1 MAKRVSL
8 SYPLSRREVTLG
20 VSAAFLAAY
29 GRSAAAAEP
38 PKPRQIV
45 VNDSGGAMANWIRKA
60 YLDEFE
66 KRYGIRVIQTSPADF
81 GKLRAMVQSGNV
93 EWTVTEIGGQDA
105 IRAIDL
111 GLVEPID
118 DTIVDRSKFPE
129 EARSKYAFAASVYS
143 TVLASR
149 SDVFKNDSGPKGWK
163 QFWDVKKFPGPRSL
177 RNHPVDNLEFA
188 LIVDGVT
195 PDNLYPIDMDRAFK
209 KLDEI
214 KPHIN
219 VWWTTGAQPA
229 QLLLDKEVVLASGWN
244 GRFFDLMQKQAP
256 ISIDWT
262 EGALKQ
268 GTFVI
273 PKGAKDAYWGQKVL
287 ALMTEPEAE
296 AIYANALGYPGLN
309 PDSIKFIDPKVL
321 AHLPTAPDN
330 LKKQFWISDRW
341 WAENGAK
348 AIERWNQWLIQK

>member
-1 MAKRVSL
+1 MAKRPTS
-8 SYPLSRREVTLG
+8 SHPSTRREFTFGL
-20 VSAAFLAAY
+20 SAAFLAA
-29 GRSAAAAEP
+29 GSRGSSAAEP
-38 PKPRQIV
+38 PKPAQIV
-45 VNDSGGAMANWIRKA
+45 VNDSGGAMANWMRKA
-60 YLDEFE
+60 YHDEFE
-66 KRYGIRVIQTSPADF
+66 KRYGIRVVETSPADF
-81 GKLRAMVQSGNV
+81 GKLRAMVESGNV

-111 GLVEPID
+111 GLVEAID
-118 DTIVDRSKFPE
+118 DAIVDRSKFPE
-129 EARSKYAFAASVYS
+129 EARSQYTFAASVYS
-143 TVLASR
+143 TVLAYR
-149 SDVFKNDSGPKGWK
+149 SDVFKNDSAPKGWK

-188 LIVDGVT
+188 LLVDGVS
-195 PDNLYPIDMDRAFK
+195 PDKLYPIDMDRAFK

-219 VWWTTGAQPA
+219 VWWSTGAQPA

-256 ISIDWT
+256 IGIEWT

-273 PKGAKDAYWGQKVL
+273 PKGAKDAYWGQKFL
-287 ALMTEPEAE
+287 ALMTDPQRS

-309 PDSIKFIDPKVL
+309 QDSMKFVDPKVL
-321 AHLPTAPDN
+321 PHLPTAADN

-341 WAENGAK
+341 WAANGSK
-348 AIERWNQWLIQK
+348 AIERWNQWVIQK